1 MSGNIKIG
9 KQLNWL
15 LKEIAKTDGG
25 KSKKE
30 IDSAKGYQQLCDI
43 LSGKL
48 TMDDYEFTPT
58 DKAFVNA
65 LKVEYE
71 EKYIPKEMIQGNM
84 QGNMNIVEGN
94 KNIFPFPFIFN
105 GPIPKNDDSMPPIPQ
120 QFESN
125 EIEFKEI

>member
-58 DKAFVNA
+58 DKAYVNA

-71 EKYIPKEMIQGNM
+71 EKYIPQEMIQGNM
-84 QGNMNIVEGN
+84 QDNMNIMEG
-94 KNIFPFPFIFN
+94 NIFPFPFMFK
-105 GPIPKNDDSMPPIPQ
+105 GPIPKNYDSVPQDPQ

-125 EIEFKEI
+125 EIQFKKI

>member
-1 MSGNIKIG
+1 MSGNIKVG

-48 TMDDYEFTPT
+48 TMDDYEYTPT
-58 DKAFVNA
+58 DKAYVNA

-84 QGNMNIVEGN
+84 QDNMNIMEGN
-94 KNIFPFPFIFN
+94 MNIFPFPFMFKS
-105 GPIPKNDDSMPPIPQ
+105 PMPKNDDSMPQTPP
-120 QFESN
+120 QFEIKG
-125 EIEFKEI
+125 IEFKET